1 MAENTMTQ
9 STPASN
15 PARRAVP
22 RVLTIAGTDPTGGAG
37 IQADIKAITEA
48 GGFALSVVTAVVSQ
62 NTRGVRE
69 VHGIDEHPMCR
80 SRCYG
85 QRQDQMRKTH
95 KSSRHLLVVR
105 YTFGRVNTREARVA
119 FRSLSCEA
127 RVAMEERAAILVAGI
142 AEADSKGCQYK
153 QILLHVPG

>member
-1 MAENTMTQ
+1 M
-9 STPASN
+9 
-15 PARRAVP
+15 RRDIYLLGIFSVVEKSGML
-22 RVLTIAGTDPTGGAG
+22 VLTSV
-37 IQADIKAITEA
+37 EA
-48 GGFALSVVTAVVSQ
+48 
-62 NTRGVRE
+62 R
-69 VHGIDEHPMCR
+69 GIDEHPMCR

-127 RVAMEERAAILVAGI
+127 RVAKGERAAILVAGI
-142 AEADSKGCQYK
+142 VEADSKGCQYK